1 MKAGWRETESSGLA
15 ECGRS
20 DNFDNIEAIVTA
32 VPTED
37 LGTME
42 TCGGDL
48 KAPPQE
54 LRKET
59 QKTWQ
64 PDLSDGP
71 KS

>member
-37 LGTME
+37 HDTME
-42 TCGGDL
+42 TRGADL

-54 LRKET
+54 LKKEP
-59 QKTWQ
+59 QKTLQ
-64 PDLSDGP
+64 PDMSDGP